1 MRKQISLP
9 ATLILLALLSWARP
23 ALAAPAEV
31 VDEAGFFS
39 PETVARA
46 NQDLGWR
53 NRPSDVHSANL
64 ISTTSFGE
72 TQCAGSLVRGATAK
86 GEVRRSSL
94 SRRARIARRPSRSKP
109 PPMWPT

>member
-46 NQDLGWR
+46 NQDLAQIR
-53 NRPSDVHSANL
+53 EQYSRDLRIETFPSIPSQLQSRFNPNQKAQFFSQWAYDRAKAA
-64 ISTTSFGE
+64 GE
-72 TQCAGSLVRGATAK
+72 IG
-86 GEVRRSSL
+86 
-94 SRRARIARRPSRSKP
+94 RAHV
-109 PPMWPT
+109 